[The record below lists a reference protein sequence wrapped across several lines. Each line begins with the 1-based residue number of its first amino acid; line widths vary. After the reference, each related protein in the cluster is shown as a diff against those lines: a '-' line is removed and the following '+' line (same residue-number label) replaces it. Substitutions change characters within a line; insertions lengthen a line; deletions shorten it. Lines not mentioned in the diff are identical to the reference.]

1 MSTSSGLP
9 IVITRP
15 NGQADEL
22 LTLVSGLV
30 SDLGCDVRHHPL
42 IDIHLFDD
50 DGSPAANAARQKILD
65 IDRYDAVIAISRNAA
80 ECGLTWLDDYWP
92 QYPVGMRWYGVGPT
106 TVEVMREAGLD
117 TQMPEHRFDS
127 EGVLELP
134 SLQQIQGEKILIWR
148 GVGGRETLASV
159 LRERGAQVDYAEL
172 YERRQLD
179 WSASDWDNTLKG
191 KPLLVLS
198 SGQALDI
205 AEQQVNDLKN
215 RITALLVPSE
225 RVATYA
231 RQQGYPDVIVAASAR
246 NEDTLH
252 SLRAW
257 LAAAR

>member
-1 MSTSSGLP
+1 MSDIIDLP
-9 IVITRP
+9 IVVTRP
-15 NGQADEL
+15 KGQANEL
-22 LTLVSGLV
+22 LALVSEL
-30 SDLGCDVRHHPL
+30 SSDVRHHPL
-42 IDIHLFDD
+42 IDIHSYDD
-50 DGSPAANAARQKILD
+50 DGSTAANAARSKILD

-80 ECGLTWLDDYWP
+80 ECGVTWLDDYWP
-92 QYPVGMRWYGVGPT
+92 QHPVGIRWYGVGPT
-106 TVEVMREAGLD
+106 TVEVLHDGGIYPE
-117 TQMPEHRFDS
+117 MPAQRFDS

-134 SLQQIQGEKILIWR
+134 SLQNISNEKILIWR

-172 YERRQLD
+172 YERRQID
-179 WSASDWDNTLKG
+179 WSETDWDNTLER

-205 AEQQVNDLKN
+205 AEQQVNDLKD

-231 RQQGYPDVIVAASAR
+231 REQGYRDVIVAASAR

>member
-1 MSTSSGLP
+1 M
-9 IVITRP
+9 
-15 NGQADEL
+15 
-22 LTLVSGLV
+22 
-30 SDLGCDVRHHPL
+30 
-42 IDIHLFDD
+42 
-50 DGSPAANAARQKILD
+50 D

-80 ECGLTWLDDYWP
+80 ECGVTWLDDYWP
-92 QYPVGMRWYGVGPT
+92 QYPVGIRWYGVGPT
-106 TVEVMREAGLD
+106 TVEVLHNGGIHPE
-117 TQMPEHRFDS
+117 MPAQRFDS
-127 EGVLELP
+127 EGVLALA
-134 SLQQIQGEKILIWR
+134 SLQQIQNEKILIWR

-172 YERRQLD
+172 YERRQID
-179 WSASDWDNTLKG
+179 WPEADWDNTLER

-231 RQQGYPDVIVAASAR
+231 REQGYRDVIVAASAR

>member
-1 MSTSSGLP
+1 MAAKSDLP
-9 IVITRP
+9 IIVTRP
-15 NGQADEL
+15 SGQAGEL
-22 LTLVSGLV
+22 LAQVSEL
-30 SDLGCDVRHHPL
+30 SDDVRHHPL

-50 DGSPAANAARQKILD
+50 DGSMAANAARRKIID

-92 QYPVGMRWYGVGPT
+92 QYPVGIRWYGVGPT
-106 TVEVMREAGLD
+106 TVEVMRAGGLEPE
-117 TQMPEHRFDS
+117 MPESRFDS
-127 EGVLELP
+127 EGLLELL
-134 SLQQIQGEKILIWR
+134 SLQDIEQEKILIWR

-159 LRERGAQVDYAEL
+159 LRARGAQVDYAEL
-172 YERRQLD
+172 YERCQID
-179 WSASDWDNTLKG
+179 WSQIHWDNTLEG
-191 KPLLVLS
+191 SPLLILS

-205 AEQQVNDLKN
+205 AEQQVNNLKD

-231 RQQGYPDVIVAASAR
+231 RAQGYPDVIVAASAR

>member
-1 MSTSSGLP
+1 MTAKSERP
-9 IVITRP
+9 IIVTRP
-15 NGQADEL
+15 SGQADEL
-22 LTLVSGLV
+22 LAQASELSNE
-30 SDLGCDVRHHPL
+30 VRHHPL
-42 IDIHLFDD
+42 IDIHSFDD
-50 DGSPAANAARQKILD
+50 DGSIAANAARRKILD

-92 QYPVGMRWYGVGPT
+92 QYPVGIRWYGVGPT
-106 TVEVMREAGLD
+106 TVEVMRAGGLEPE
-117 TQMPEHRFDS
+117 MPESRFDS

-134 SLQQIQGEKILIWR
+134 SLQNIEQEKILIWR

-159 LRERGAQVDYAEL
+159 LRQRNAHVDYAEL
-172 YERRQLD
+172 YERRQID
-179 WSASDWDNTLKG
+179 WSQTDWDSTLTG
-191 KPLLVLS
+191 SPLLILS

-205 AEQQVNDLKN
+205 AEQQVRNLKD

-231 RQQGYPDVIVAASAR
+231 REQGYRDVIVAASAR

>member
-1 MSTSSGLP
+1 MLDSSKLP

-15 NGQADEL
+15 AGQADEL
-22 LTLVSGLV
+22 LAHVAEL
-30 SDLGCDVRHHPL
+30 SDDVRHHPL
-42 IDIHLFDD
+42 IEIHSFDD
-50 DGSPAANAARQKILD
+50 DGSTPANAARRKILD

-92 QYPVGMRWYGVGPT
+92 QHPIGIRWYGVGPT
-106 TVEVMREAGLD
+106 TVEVMRAGGLAPE
-117 TQMPEHRFDS
+117 MPASRFDS
-127 EGVLELP
+127 EGVLELA
-134 SLQQIQGEKILIWR
+134 SLAQIQGEKILIWR

-172 YERRQLD
+172 YERRQID
-179 WSASDWDNTLKG
+179 WSQTDWDSTLKG
-191 KPLLVLS
+191 TPLLVLS

-205 AEQQVNDLKN
+205 AEQQVHNLKD

-231 RQQGYPDVIVAASAR
+231 REQGYRDVIVAASAR